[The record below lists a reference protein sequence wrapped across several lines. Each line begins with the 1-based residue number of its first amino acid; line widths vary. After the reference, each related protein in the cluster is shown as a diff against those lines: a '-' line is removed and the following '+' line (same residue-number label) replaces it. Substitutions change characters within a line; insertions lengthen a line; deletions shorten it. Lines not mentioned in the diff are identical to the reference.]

1 MFQLS
6 HFEWEAPVWKEWL
19 LLPVSSWNLLFWDY
33 SGLNVR
39 SLWIFQVNS
48 NFCKPDVKILIDND
62 KIRCMH
68 CSRQPSYHKHYFF
81 VTSEEAHKMSLR
93 INIVYIFSTMK
104 SAVELNK
111 LLLKFLLCHMYIQ
124 ESSCEES
131 ARFNFLGITWE
142 SKRSCWVH
150 FSGFHGA

>member
-6 HFEWEAPVWKEWL
+6 HFEQEWL

-39 SLWIFQVNS
+39 FLWIFHVNS
-48 NFCKPDVKILIDND
+48 NFCKPDVKILVDND

-68 CSRQPSYHKHYFF
+68 CSSQPSYHEHYFF
-81 VTSEEAHKMSLR
+81 VTSEEAPKMSLR

-124 ESSCEES
+124 ESSCKDS

-142 SKRSCWVH
+142 SKRSWWVH
-150 FSGFHGA
+150 FSGFHRA